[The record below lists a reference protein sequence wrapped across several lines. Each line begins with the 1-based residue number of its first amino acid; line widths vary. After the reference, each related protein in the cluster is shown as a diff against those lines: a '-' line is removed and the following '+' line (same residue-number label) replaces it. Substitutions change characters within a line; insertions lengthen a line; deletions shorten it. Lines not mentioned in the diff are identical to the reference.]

1 MFYKKLK
8 ELRKENKISQR
19 TLADM
24 LGITQQAVAKWETGR
39 STPDTDT
46 LQKLSSIFKVSIDN
60 LLGVEKSLDNAFTTT
75 GNDFAIPIIG
85 TVKAG
90 YNSLAYNEDF
100 GVEYA
105 NVHNPKDYFYLIV
118 KGDSMEPRIK
128 DGDLALVHK
137 QNTLENGDLGVIVY
151 GDNEGTLKR
160 FVKSDNMI
168 ILQPFNPEYE
178 AKIITGDDLNNVY
191 IAGKVVETTTKW

>member
-60 LLGVEKSLDNAFTTT
+60 LLGVEKSLDNAFTTVT
-75 GNDFAIPIIG
+75 QL
-85 TVKAG
+85 
-90 YNSLAYNEDF
+90 NSKSCSDKYLQQILRF
-100 GVEYA
+100 C
-105 NVHNPKDYFYLIV
+105 KD
-118 KGDSMEPRIK
+118 
-128 DGDLALVHK
+128 
-137 QNTLENGDLGVIVY
+137 
-151 GDNEGTLKR
+151 
-160 FVKSDNMI
+160 
-168 ILQPFNPEYE
+168 
-178 AKIITGDDLNNVY
+178 
-191 IAGKVVETTTKW
+191 

>member
-60 LLGVEKSLDNAFTTT
+60 LLGVEKSLDNAFITA

>member
-60 LLGVEKSLDNAFTTT
+60 LLGVEKSLDNAFTTAV
-75 GNDFAIPIIG
+75 NYFDIPIIG
-85 TVKAG
+85 SGHAG
-90 YNSLAYNEDF
+90 YNSLAYNEAF
-100 GVEYA
+100 GVVYA
-105 NVHNPKDYFYLIV
+105 NVLNP
-118 KGDSMEPRIK
+118 
-128 DGDLALVHK
+128 
-137 QNTLENGDLGVIVY
+137 
-151 GDNEGTLKR
+151 
-160 FVKSDNMI
+160 
-168 ILQPFNPEYE
+168 
-178 AKIITGDDLNNVY
+178 
-191 IAGKVVETTTKW
+191 